1 MMCLLTPGG
10 IGSIVLQKFYALK
23 YKYKRIAREYTHACI
38 HYLGLADIVVV
49 VLGTFADSFATITK
63 YVLNHSSIIF

>member
-1 MMCLLTPGG
+1 MNEKE
-10 IGSIVLQKFYALK
+10 LQKN
-23 YKYKRIAREYTHACI
+23 KRACI
-38 HYLGLADIVVV
+38 NYLGLADIVV